1 MTANAGTASSE
12 YNRLLP
18 DVQRVRAFLAGGT
31 SIRPYIEKLRGHD
44 DADYDLYTKLAYYLP
59 AVPRTLDAYAGMV
72 MTPEPIISDASEAFQ
87 PYLDDLTNDG
97 EPFQRVT
104 HKVVEEVCSTGR
116 YCLLVDYANDPEAAN
131 ITRLDAE
138 RRGMRPFVRPYRWED
153 ILDWRMTTVDGR
165 RQLGHLRLLEYVDE
179 VDPANEWETRVRKY
193 VRVLDLFEGK
203 YRVRMYKEVTA
214 AVRSEVSQ
222 GSAMQPAMEPFG
234 EPFFPKMNGKEMDFI
249 PAIVFGPSSL
259 DASSIE
265 RPPLL
270 EMTEIS
276 RSHLN
281 DSALRQWALMWCGQ
295 PTLVL
300 AGLTASDETSE
311 VRLGSSSGLVLGE
324 GGSAELLALGSDGVG
339 AIKDSMEEKRRD
351 MSAIGARIL
360 ADESGAQIST
370 ETARIQRA
378 GEHSV
383 LATIANT
390 VADGMTQAL
399 RWVAE
404 WADVTGSDKIAVTL
418 NTDFLP
424 KGLQPGELQEWLGAV
439 QAGTLPLAIAI
450 EHLKSRGVVDPQ
462 ATEQDWLDQ
471 IDEAAIDRPA
481 PATEEPAEDNEGKPV
496 TEAA

>member
-1 MTANAGTASSE
+1 MASNAGTASSE
-12 YNRLLP
+12 YNRRLP
-18 DVQRVRAFLAGGT
+18 DVQKVRAFLAGGA

-44 DADYDLYTKLAYYLP
+44 APDYELYQKLAYYLP
-59 AVPRTLDAYAGMV
+59 AVPRTLDAYSGMV
-72 MTPEPIISDASEAFQ
+72 MTPEPIISDSPEAFQ

-104 HKVVEEVCSTGR
+104 HKVVEEVCSTAR
-116 YCLLVDYANDPEAAN
+116 YCLLVDYANDPEAVN

-138 RRGMRPFVRPYRWED
+138 RRGLRPFVRSYRWED
-153 ILDWRMTTVDGR
+153 ILDWRMETINGKR
-165 RQLGHLRLLEYVDE
+165 MLSHLRLMEYVDE
-179 VDPANEWETRVRKY
+179 PDPANEWETKIRKY
-193 VRVLDLFEGK
+193 VRVLDLYAEGDGAK
-203 YRVRMYKEVTA
+203 RYRVRMFKETTA
-214 AVRSEVSQ
+214 NVRAETTT
-222 GSAMQPAMEPFG
+222 GATFEPGMEPHG
-234 EPFFPKMNGKEMDFI
+234 DPFFPMMNGRPMDFI

-259 DASSIE
+259 DAATLE

-270 EMTEIS
+270 EMVEIS

-311 VRLGSSSGLVLGE
+311 IRLGSSSGLVLGE
-324 GGSAELLALGSDGVG
+324 GGTAQLLSLGSDGVG
-339 AIKDSMEEKRRD
+339 AIKESMEEKRRD

-383 LATIANT
+383 LAGIANT
-390 VADGMTQAL
+390 VADGMTQVL
-399 RWVAE
+399 RWVAM
-404 WADVTGSDKIAVTL
+404 WANVSAAEKIAVTL

-424 KGLQPGELQEWLGAV
+424 KGLQPGELAEWLGQV
-439 QAGTLPLAIAI
+439 QMGTLPLAVAL

-462 ATEQDWLDQ
+462 ATEQEWLDG
-471 IDEAAIDRPA
+471 IDETTIDRPA
-481 PATEEPAEDNEGKPV
+481 VDDGEEDDEEE
-496 TEAA
+496 EAA